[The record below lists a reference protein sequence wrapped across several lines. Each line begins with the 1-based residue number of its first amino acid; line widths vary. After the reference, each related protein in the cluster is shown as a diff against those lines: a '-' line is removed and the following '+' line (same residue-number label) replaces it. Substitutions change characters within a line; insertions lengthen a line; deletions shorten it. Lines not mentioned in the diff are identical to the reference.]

1 MKWKNRFIPYKISV
15 YEDIEEFR
23 KQSILFFLLSEL
35 KNKLFIEF
43 TEIWRNWT
51 STKRKEL
58 YIYNKLEGIQLR
70 SIFYI

>member
-1 MKWKNRFIPYKISV
+1 LKNRFIPYKISV

-43 TEIWRNWT
+43 TEIWYNWT
-51 STKRKEL
+51 STKRKEFC
-58 YIYNKLEGIQLR
+58 IYNKLEGIQLR
-70 SIFYI
+70 FIFYI